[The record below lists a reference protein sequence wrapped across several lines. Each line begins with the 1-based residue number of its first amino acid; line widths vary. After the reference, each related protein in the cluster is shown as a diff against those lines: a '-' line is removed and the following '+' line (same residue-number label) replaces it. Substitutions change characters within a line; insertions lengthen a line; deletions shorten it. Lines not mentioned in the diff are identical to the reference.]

1 MGTISR
7 NFSWSEFERTSH
19 EAELA
24 KMGVRNVINTFEIRD
39 AVISLVTK
47 VLQPI
52 RDIWGK
58 PMTVGS
64 GYRCP
69 ELNRMVG
76 GVPTSQHQKGEAA
89 DISLGNMTEVYRF
102 GRLVKT
108 TPEIF
113 REVDQLILYGTFCHV
128 SHRRVGKQRN
138 MILYDKTYKGRRI

>member
-7 NFSWSEFERTSH
+7 NFSWAEFERTSH

-24 KMGVRNVINTFEIRD
+24 KLGVRNVINTFEIRD
-39 AVISLVTK
+39 AVISLVFK

>member
-69 ELNRMVG
+69 ELNKMVG

-89 DISLGNMTEVYRF
+89 DISLGNMTEVYRM
-102 GRLVKT
+102 GRLIKT

>member
-39 AVISLVTK
+39 AVISLVFK

-69 ELNRMVG
+69 ELNKMVG

>member
-52 RDIWGK
+52 RDIWGQ
-58 PMTVGS
+58 PMPVGS

-69 ELNRMVG
+69 ELNKMVG

-108 TPEIF
+108 KPEIF
-113 REVDQLILYGTFCHV
+113 REGDQLLLYGTFCHI

-138 MILYDKTYKGRRI
+138 MILYDKSYKGRRI

>member
-69 ELNRMVG
+69 ELNKMVG

-89 DISLGNMTEVYRF
+89 DISLGNMTEVYRM
-102 GRLVKT
+102 GRLIKT

-113 REVDQLILYGTFCHV
+113 REVDQLILYGTFCHI

>member
-1 MGTISR
+1 VGTISR

-52 RDIWGK
+52 RNIWGK

-69 ELNRMVG
+69 ELNKMVG

-89 DISLGNMTEVYRF
+89 DISLGNMTEVYRM
-102 GRLVKT
+102 GRLIKT

-113 REVDQLILYGTFCHV
+113 REVDQLILYGTFCHI